1 MKFEPWLKAYELL
14 NKRLTTI
21 YPSFGEL
28 HIQLRKGGILI
39 SYKAYVAFMVFV
51 SILTLL
57 ISTVVSFIM
66 VPLVVPRIGY
76 ISLLNFVICL
86 VVGPTAAMVSM
97 LVMYIY
103 PGMKAANRKGP
114 IDRNMPYITNFL
126 TLLSSSNVPP
136 SMIFKSMSNIST
148 LKEVRLEFSNVVR
161 DVEIFGNDLM
171 SAVNE
176 NARLAA
182 SDQLR
187 DVLIGYVATI
197 RTGGNPAEYLK
208 VTSEKITRERITK
221 LDSMLE
227 SLSAMAEIYVML
239 LVAAPLLFV
248 VLFVTLGMIGG
259 GAGFGGISM
268 SLLLYLG
275 IYLGIPILG
284 IVMMVMMSTFE
295 K

>member
-1 MKFEPWLKAYELL
+1 
-14 NKRLTTI
+14 
-21 YPSFGEL
+21 
-28 HIQLRKGGILI
+28 
-39 SYKAYVAFMVFV
+39 MVFV
-51 SILTLL
+51 SMIALVA
-57 ISTVVSFIM
+57 STITSFIL
-66 VPLVVPRIGY
+66 VPLIIPNIGHL
-76 ISLLNFVICL
+76 SVMNFIICI
-86 VVGPTAAMVSM
+86 VVGPTTALISL

-103 PGMKAANRKGP
+103 PGMKAGNRKGP
-114 IDRNMPYITNFL
+114 IDRNMPYITSFL

-136 SMIFKSMSNIST
+136 SLIFKSMSGIST
-148 LKEVRLEFSNVVR
+148 LKEIRLEFSNIVR

-171 SAVNE
+171 SAINE
-176 NARLAA
+176 NARLSA

-197 RTGGNPAEYLK
+197 RTGGNPTEYLK
-208 VTSEKITRERITK
+208 VTSDKITRERITK

-239 LVAAPLLFV
+239 LIAAPLLFV

-268 SLLLYLG
+268 SLILYLG
-275 IYLGIPILG
+275 IYIGIPILG